1 MEVKG
6 KPVSVASH
14 YYIIYYNKTILSNST
29 GAPGLVGKVKVRA
42 SNCRGTPLDN
52 QCGCSIPRPSTH
64 FKGLKSRNIS
74 HPHGEDIPFAIFSE

>member
-6 KPVSVASH
+6 KPVSVEPWLGSVASH
-14 YYIIYYNKTILSNST
+14 YYIIYYNKTIFSNST

-52 QCGCSIPRPSTH
+52 QCGCSIPRLS
-64 FKGLKSRNIS
+64 
-74 HPHGEDIPFAIFSE
+74 